1 MKKIIIAVC
10 VISIMLVSSG
20 VSISATTNKCSS
32 NSMPQNFNDCPINIT
47 VDEAWDMLTDTGDG
61 IQIPVD
67 VRYDY
72 EWYAGYIDTPFPESP
87 IWYCKSLL
95 EDPTGL
101 AEFIDMYDGEEI
113 ILYCKGGYR
122 SLLCSYMICGAGFT
136 GTVYNMLGGITDW
149 IAEGYPIRNNTK
161 PDAPTIVGP
170 DKGGAG
176 VEISFN
182 LSTDDA
188 EGDGVSYMVD
198 WNDTTIPEWTEIFA
212 IDEEVTLTHTWEE
225 KGTYTIKA
233 KAKDFYDNES
243 DWSEITI
250 KIPRTK
256 ANNYNFMD
264 LLFEKFPYAFEIL
277 RHLLGL

>member
-1 MKKIIIAVC
+1 MKKIIIATC
-10 VISIMLVSSG
+10 VIGMMLVFSG
-20 VSISATTNKCSS
+20 ISISATTIKYSS
-32 NSMPQNFNDCPINIT
+32 DNSMPQYINDCPINIT
-47 VDEAWDMLTDTGDG
+47 VDEAWDMLTDTGNG
-61 IQIPVD
+61 IQMPVD
-67 VRYDY
+67 VRRED
-72 EWYAGYIDTPFPESP
+72 EWITGYIDTPWPECP
-87 IWYCKSLL
+87 IWYEKDLFQDPAGL
-95 EDPTGL
+95 ED
-101 AEFIDMYDGEEI
+101 FIEMYDGEEV

-122 SLLCSYMICGAGFT
+122 SYLVALILCSSSFT
-136 GTVYNMLGGITDW
+136 GIVYNMLGGITAW
-149 IAEGYPIRNNTK
+149 IAEGKPIRNNTQ

-198 WNDTTIPEWTEIFA
+198 WNDTTTPEWTEIFA

-225 KGTYTIKA
+225 KGTYVIKA

-256 ANNYNFMD
+256 VNNYNIIE
-264 LLFEKFPYAFEIL
+264 LLYKKFPYAFKIL
-277 RHLLGL
+277 RHLLG